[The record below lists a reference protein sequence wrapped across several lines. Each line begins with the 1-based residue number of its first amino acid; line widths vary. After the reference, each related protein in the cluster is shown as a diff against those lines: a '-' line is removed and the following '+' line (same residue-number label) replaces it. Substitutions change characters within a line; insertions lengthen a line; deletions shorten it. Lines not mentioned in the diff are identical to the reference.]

1 MMRLDKFLTEC
12 GVGTR
17 SEVKKHIKANQIK
30 VNGILAEK
38 PEMKIQETADLVEW
52 NGKVLEYQKFH
63 YYMFYKP
70 AGCVTARKDN
80 VHKTVMEYFPRELQ
94 KELSPVGRLD
104 LDTEGILLFTD
115 DGALNHHLMSPAHH
129 MEKTYYAVLD
139 KKVPPEAVELFQ
151 KGIDIGDEKP
161 TLPAKLS
168 ILDPI
173 LCINTQGDQGEL
185 FVAELTLQEGRFHQ
199 VKRMFQAV
207 GCKVCYLKRL
217 SIGNLTLGD
226 LKPGEY
232 RELTEDEVLMLS
244 KNE

>member
-17 SEVKKHIKANQIK
+17 SEVKKYIKAKQMK
-30 VNGILAEK
+30 VNGETVLK
-38 PEMKIQETADLVEW
+38 PEMKIEEFSDLIEW
-52 NGKVLEYQKFH
+52 NGKVLKYQKFH
-63 YYMFYKP
+63 YYMFHKP

-80 VHKTVMEYFPRELQ
+80 VYKTVMEYFPAELQ
-94 KELSPVGRLD
+94 KDLSPVGRLD
-104 LDTEGILLFTD
+104 LDTEGMILFTD
-115 DGALNHHLMSPAHH
+115 DGAFNHHLMSPAHH

-139 KKVPPEAVELFQ
+139 KKVPIEAVELFQ

-173 LCINTQGDQGEL
+173 LCVNTQGNRGEL

-232 RELTEDEVLMLS
+232 RELTEEEVLQLS